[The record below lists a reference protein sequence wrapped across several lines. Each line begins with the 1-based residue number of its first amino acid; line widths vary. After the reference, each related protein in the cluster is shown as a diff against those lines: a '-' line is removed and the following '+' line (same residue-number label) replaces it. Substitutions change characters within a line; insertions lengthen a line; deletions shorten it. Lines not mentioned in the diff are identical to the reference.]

1 MANGQGQETDQ
12 QRFARVLKNAREAE
26 DLMKSDVAY
35 TINVSRAAVDV
46 WEHGGSESLPCIRN
60 ALQLVA
66 LLDIPVEDVAGIGFY
81 SAAHHKSLEIT
92 DEMMRRYREIET
104 RLQALGQTSDE

>member
-35 TINVSRAAVDV
+35 AINSRSAPLSILSTAGLSFIRQLPARVDDRV
-46 WEHGGSESLPCIRN
+46 PYF
-60 ALQLVA
+60 LQK
-66 LLDIPVEDVAGIGFY
+66 G
-81 SAAHHKSLEIT
+81 
-92 DEMMRRYREIET
+92 DEPW
-104 RLQALGQTSDE
+104 